1 MAEKFPGIYRAIC
14 NENNINGGK
23 YAQIRCY
30 IPVLHCSDSNLSP
43 EKDGVICSPANSFL
57 FGADENT
64 KEPVRAVLVPSIN
77 SLLWV
82 FFEDADST
90 RPYYLTAFQ
99 NELSEVPDTNKQ
111 GQNGPQDPSK
121 VYTFFHSWSGRQFII
136 SDDEKTQR
144 IELRGKDYPGSNGH
158 NRILIDET
166 PGKERILIE
175 CYNGSYINCDI
186 PNAVLNLSFAGGIH
200 MDTGG
205 TGSSDG
211 NGAPSSSSSSSA
223 AGPISINSGGGL
235 DIKSKS
241 DLAIKSSASLS
252 MKADMN
258 SSLSGG
264 VTTSIKSSGSLAMDA
279 PIQLVQAAMACE
291 GPKAAVYGTTI
302 LSGAEAEIKRNMNKL
317 QDMMGSLTSGISS
330 SISNVTN
337 QVNSTLNNLS
347 AGVGGSISGGLGGVM
362 GGSIGGSVGI
372 GANGITG
379 SLGGN
384 FSVGGN

>member
-1 MAEKFPGIYRAIC
+1 MATLYPGIYRARV
-14 NENNINGGK
+14 NENNIEGNKFG
-23 YAQIRCY
+23 AIRIYC
-30 IPVLHCSDSNLSP
+30 PSLHASDSSLDEN
-43 EKDGVICSPANSFL
+43 KDGIIAYPANSPL
-57 FGADENT
+57 GGVDDQT
-64 KEPVRAVLVPSIN
+64 KEPVISIYVPTVGSLVFC
-77 SLLWV
+77 
-82 FFEDADST
+82 FFEDASPE
-90 RPYYLTAFQ
+90 RCYYLSSFNCQ
-99 NELSEVPDTNKQ
+99 LSEYPDINKQ
-111 GQNGPQDPSK
+111 GQNGPKDPSK
-121 VYTFFHSWSGRQFII
+121 VYTLIQSYTGRKII
-136 SDDEKTQR
+136 VSDSPEFPR
-144 IELRGKDYPGSNGH
+144 VELTGADNGSAH

-166 PGKERILIE
+166 PSKERILIE
-175 CYNGSYINCDI
+175 TRMGDFLNIDVSNR
-186 PNAVLNLSFAGGIH
+186 VLNLSFAGGIH

-211 NGAPSSSSSSSA
+211 NGAPSSSSSSSG